1 MTSRH
6 VSSTVNRRHHLIG
19 RTGSNG
25 NQLRYSH
32 EGMKSGGRF
41 WFGRGGERG
50 QTVTGASVDDGVR
63 GQRGDVVE
71 LDVGV
76 AAVETR
82 ARAQTL
88 FWAFQHA
95 ADVRRDSA
103 VVALWAPEVTGRKKK
118 VSPVESE

>member
-1 MTSRH
+1 MTSSH
-6 VSSTVNRRHHLIG
+6 VASTVNRRHHLIG

-50 QTVTGASVDDGVR
+50 QTVTGASVDEGVR
-63 GQRGDVVE
+63 SQRGDVAGLV
-71 LDVGV
+71 VGV

-82 ARAQTL
+82 VRAQTH
-88 FWAFQHA
+88 FKAFQRA
-95 ADVRRDSA
+95 AVVRRDSA
-103 VVALWAPEVTGRKKK
+103 VVALCAPE
-118 VSPVESE
+118 